1 VKIAFLSAF
10 RMESRHVAVC
20 KLYDQREV
28 KASSLIDKTLLE
40 LGGYRLSRWGAFM
53 ITLDPTESL
62 NESDVEQKFIYQFL
76 SDARYLDYPSP
87 LIKTKQF
94 LVPLRSDKKFGI
106 AGGYYPDYLIWMS
119 GYPVMI
125 VEAKHPDR
133 DVITGFREASQ
144 YARQVNNGYP
154 HGFNPCVRI
163 IACNGVDLWAGFPD
177 QDVPHIAAKVAEL
190 TINSQ
195 ALSDLIAFCGVRAI
209 EQLHFEAT
217 KSLRTHDYT
226 RPFSLS
232 GGMALINSKKQL
244 NSFAADLSPI
254 LRRYFSSRA
263 QENIIEIIER
273 AYVSSAELTEYDRV
287 LESLLKDRL
296 APRRDTIMKPIRTTK
311 SDEKELTSVIKE
323 YADSKETYGQLQII
337 QGGVGSGKS
346 LFARRYRHLL
356 IPQDIAARTYWAF
369 VDFNNSPPSLDSAED
384 WLCRAF
390 IDSFESENP
399 GLHIYEMEVQKGIFS
414 RKIQQR
420 RSIYESLRGAGE
432 AEELKARAA
441 DLKEWQ
447 DSPRIFAEGLAT
459 YVGRG
464 RGENLIVVMDNVDK
478 LDLQEQLKAFQLT
491 LWFLNISKAFVII
504 QMRDETYERY
514 KNRPPLDT
522 YRSSIAFHIA
532 PPRFID
538 VVKRRLE
545 LAIEFLVA
553 HANKTQTYTLENGV
567 KIILPEGE
575 VGRFLRLL
583 YTHLFSERRN
593 GTVHSP

>member
-1 VKIAFLSAF
+1 
-10 RMESRHVAVC
+10 
-20 KLYDQREV
+20 
-28 KASSLIDKTLLE
+28 
-40 LGGYRLSRWGAFM
+40 M
-53 ITLDPTESL
+53 ITLEPTGSS
-62 NESDVEQKFIYQFL
+62 NESDVEQKFIYRLL
-76 SDARYLDYPSP
+76 SDSRYLAYPSP

-119 GYPVMI
+119 GYPVVI

-133 DVITGFREASQ
+133 EVITGFREASQ
-144 YARQVNNGYP
+144 YARQVNNGYH

-163 IACNGVDLWAGFPD
+163 VSCNGVDLWAGFPD
-177 QDVPHIAAKVAEL
+177 QDDPQITTKVADL
-190 TINSQ
+190 AVNTQ
-195 ALSDLIAFCGVRAI
+195 VLSDLIAFCGVRAI
-209 EQLHFEAT
+209 ERLHFEAT
-217 KSLRTHDYT
+217 RSLRAHEYT

-263 QENIIEIIER
+263 QENITEIIEK

-296 APRRDTIMKPIRTTK
+296 APRRDTIIKPIRTTK
-311 SDEKELTSVIKE
+311 SDEKQLTSVIKE
-323 YADSKETYGQLQII
+323 YAESKETYGQLQII

-390 IDSFESENP
+390 IDSFENENP
-399 GLHIYEMEVQKGIFS
+399 SLHIYEMEVQKGIFS

-420 RSIYESLRGAGE
+420 RSIYESLRGAGD
-432 AEELKARAA
+432 AEELKARAS
-441 DLKEWQ
+441 DLTEWQ
-447 DSPRIFAEGLAT
+447 DSPKLFAEGLAT
-459 YVGRG
+459 YVGPG

-491 LWFLNISKAFVII
+491 LWFLDISKAFVII

-532 PPRFID
+532 PPRFI
-538 VVKRRLE
+538 RC
-545 LAIEFLVA
+545 
-553 HANKTQTYTLENGV
+553 G
-567 KIILPEGE
+567 
-575 VGRFLRLL
+575 
-583 YTHLFSERRN
+583 
-593 GTVHSP
+593 